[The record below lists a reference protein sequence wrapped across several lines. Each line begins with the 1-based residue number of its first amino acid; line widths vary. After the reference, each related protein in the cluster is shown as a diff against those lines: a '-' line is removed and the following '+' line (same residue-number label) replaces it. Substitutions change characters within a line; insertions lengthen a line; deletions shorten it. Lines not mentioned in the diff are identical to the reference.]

1 MIRMST
7 GEDWIY
13 IMYDCMRTETD
24 NCIPGKNCG
33 INYAPVF
40 FIPYIMITQFI
51 MLNLFIMVIIQ
62 QFEIYYL
69 QEDNVLERFKDDLV
83 LFKKNWT
90 RFTSDHDC
98 LKLKDTKLVSYFRAM
113 DPPLGMSD
121 KSDKDIIKDVVLMEL

>member
-1 MIRMST
+1 
-7 GEDWIY
+7 
-13 IMYDCMRTETD
+13 
-24 NCIPGKNCG
+24 
-33 INYAPVF
+33 
-40 FIPYIMITQFI
+40 

-90 RFTSDHDC
+90 RFTADHDC